1 MNIKANRVG
10 IGALALAAAAFS
22 GVGLT
27 TTNEAQAQ
35 ATPEVTIKD
44 IKLRGAGCPEG
55 SATADVFPDKKSF
68 GIFYD
73 AFNVSAGPG
82 IPPEQNIANCTAII
96 TLEVPRGWSW
106 TVTSID
112 YSGSAQLDRDVYGRM
127 SARLSF
133 PGQAPA
139 RKEVRL
145 PGPTPLGGRD
155 FDLPAQFDL
164 LTWSRCGDEAP
175 LLALATIQVDNSRDR
190 NQSGTVQVAQQTGD
204 FAIRCHVGWRR
215 C

>member
-1 MNIKANRVG
+1 MNNKANRVG
-10 IGALALAAAAFS
+10 IGALAVAAAAFS

-55 SATADVFPDKKSF
+55 SATAERLDATSF
-68 GIFYD
+68 AVFYD
-73 AFNVSAGPG
+73 AFSISAGPG

-96 TLEVPRGWSW
+96 TLEVPQGWTW

-112 YSGSAQLDRDVYGRM
+112 YSGSARLDDGVYGRM

-133 PGQAPA
+133 PGQRPVS
-139 RKEVRL
+139 EQVVL
-145 PGPTPLGGRD
+145 PGPTSPGGQD

-164 LTWSRCGDEAP
+164 LTWSRCGSEAP
-175 LLALATIQVDNSRDR
+175 MLALATIQVDNSADR
-190 NQSGTVQVAQQTGD
+190 TRSGTVQVAQQTGD
-204 FAIRCHVGWRR
+204 FALQFHVGWRR